1 MICVHVCMCEN
12 FFCGGEN
19 VRNIAYC
26 LVHVYLCFACTMFFY
41 LTQENLNTWSY
52 TCKFTEVERHDVS
65 SWHFHLHRQSFMH
78 MIRCKIQ
85 IDIAYR
91 IGKFTQTQIDV
102 RACCVHNPEYPNCT
116 QKHTQGERERQRA
129 KDREE
134 EVDTKEPKYN
144 RDRAPADF

>member
-1 MICVHVCMCEN
+1 
-12 FFCGGEN
+12 
-19 VRNIAYC
+19 
-26 LVHVYLCFACTMFFY
+26 
-41 LTQENLNTWSY
+41 
-52 TCKFTEVERHDVS
+52 
-65 SWHFHLHRQSFMH
+65 MH

-102 RACCVHNPEYPNCT
+102 RACCVHNPEYPSKLYT
-116 QKHTQGERERQRA
+116 ETHTRRERERQRA